1 MKPEQ
6 IAVIVVNWKVK
17 DLLRECLVSLQ
28 EASGWPWGSYE
39 VFMVDNDSGDGSV
52 DMVSESFPGVHV
64 IANTRNAGFGA
75 ANNQAFAQTRA
86 DVVVLLNPDTVVR
99 PQALKAMVD
108 SLLSEPDLG
117 IVGCRL
123 LNKNGSLQR
132 WTAGAFPTLGNVVS
146 HYLFLDRLLPSSLR
160 PAPLYMDRDL
170 TAPQD
175 VGWVSGACMA
185 IRREAL
191 RGMLF
196 DERFFMY
203 AEDMEL
209 CHRVTQQGWR
219 VRYDPRMSIVH
230 YQGASLQQQ
239 SADIMISS
247 LKGPRD
253 FFMRNHGPLA
263 TGVLD
268 GVTVAGFALRWLI
281 NQVAA
286 SVKPAVYQQRAA
298 LSRRYLQLA
307 CQVMRLPR
315 QAAQV
320 RSPK

>member
-1 MKPEQ
+1 MKPVRV
-6 IAVIVVNWKVK
+6 AVIVVNWKVK
-17 DLLRECLVSLQ
+17 ELLRECLASL
-28 EASGWPWGSYE
+28 EAASGWPWTSYD

-52 DMVSESFPGVHV
+52 DMVRHAFPHV
-64 IANTRNAGFGA
+64 RTIANPVNVGFGA
-75 ANNQAFAQTRA
+75 ANNQAFTQTDA
-86 DVVVLLNPDTVVR
+86 DVVVLLNPDTVVL
-99 PQALKAMVD
+99 PDALKQMVD

-123 LNKNGSLQR
+123 LNRNRSLQR
-132 WTAGAFPTLGNVVS
+132 WTAGAFPTLGNVLT
-146 HYLFLDRLLPSSLR
+146 HYLFLDRLLPASLR

-170 TAPQD
+170 PSPQD

-185 IRREAL
+185 LRREAL
-191 RGMLF
+191 NGTLF

-209 CHRVTQQGWR
+209 CHRVTHNGWR

-253 FFMRNHGPLA
+253 FFMRTHGPAA
-263 TGVLD
+263 TWVFD
-268 GVTVAGFALRWLI
+268 CVTVAGFGLRWFINRMAALI
-281 NQVAA
+281 R
-286 SVKPAVYQQRAA
+286 PAVYQERAA
-298 LSRRYLQLA
+298 LSQRYLRLA
-307 CQVMRLPR
+307 WQVMRLPR
-315 QAAQV
+315 RPAGA
-320 RSPK
+320 RSHP